1 MCRFFVDSDVTIAKI
16 VSSCL
21 YITKWLYKVSKESC
35 HVKTVDLTTGNVQRV
50 IVALALPLVGSSLL
64 QFTYSLVDMFWVGAL
79 GSDAVA
85 SIGAAS
91 FYIMLAQAIQS
102 LIVVGAGIKVS
113 QAVGKRDDELIQ
125 RYVRSGRRLNFGLG
139 LLSALLLISLG
150 PTLIGFLNM
159 NAPTV
164 EHLAY
169 QYLLVSAP
177 MLLFSFFNLL
187 FARLFSACGNTT
199 TAMRINATGVILN
212 MMLSPL
218 FIYPLGLGVL
228 GAGLATLAAN
238 AVMFGFF
245 WHRARALFD
254 WEETV
259 RPVRADYTE
268 IFRLGFP
275 MATQRVLFTVISIFL
290 ARMIGSYGTEAI
302 AAQRIGLQIEAI
314 AYMMIGGLN
323 GAIASYTGQNLG
335 ARKIDR
341 VHEGYRVTT
350 RIGMLYTG
358 LITLVFLVFPDALIR
373 LFVDDPTT
381 IDIGAS
387 YLRIIGVSLIFA
399 SLEMIGNGYFSG
411 LGLPKIPATISIV
424 FTVARIPLAILLE
437 PVLGLDAIWWSMAIS
452 SIVKGLVSAL
462 YVRLTKKE
470 VTSLA
475 KAI

>member
-1 MCRFFVDSDVTIAKI
+1 MKTI
-16 VSSCL
+16 
-21 YITKWLYKVSKESC
+21 
-35 HVKTVDLTTGNVQRV
+35 DLTTGQVQRV

-91 FYIMLAQAIQS
+91 FYIMLGQAIQS

-113 QAVGKRDDELIQ
+113 QAVGRRDQALIQ
-125 RYVRSGRRLNFGLG
+125 RYVRAGRRMNLGLG
-139 LLSALLLISLG
+139 LLFVTVLAAFG
-150 PTLIGFLNM
+150 QALIGFLNM
-159 NAPTV
+159 DAPAV
-164 EHLAY
+164 ERLAY
-169 QYLLVSAP
+169 SYLLVSAP
-177 MLLFSFFNLL
+177 MLIFSFFNLL
-187 FARLFSACGNTT
+187 FARLFSAYGNTT
-199 TAMRINATGVILN
+199 TAMRINATGVTLN
-212 MMLSPL
+212 MILSPL
-218 FIYPLGLGVL
+218 FIYPLGLGVV
-228 GAGLATLAAN
+228 GAGLATLVAN
-238 AVMFGFF
+238 VVMFGFF

-259 RPVRADYTE
+259 EPNRTDYKE
-268 IFRLGFP
+268 ILRLGFP

-302 AAQRIGLQIEAI
+302 AAQRIGLQVESI

-335 ARKIDR
+335 ARKVDR

-350 RIGMLYTG
+350 RLGVLYTG
-358 LITLVFLVFPDALIR
+358 LITLVFLFVPDVLIG

-381 IDIGAS
+381 IDIGAN
-387 YLRIIGVSLIFA
+387 YLRIIGISLIFA
-399 SLEMIGNGYFSG
+399 SFEMIGNGYFSG

-424 FTVARIPLAILLE
+424 FTVARIPLALALE
-437 PVLGLDAIWWSMAIS
+437 PYLGLDAIWWSIAIS
-452 SIVKGLVSAL
+452 SIVKGLVSVL
-462 YVRLTKKE
+462 YVRLMKKE

-475 KAI
+475 EAI

>member
-1 MCRFFVDSDVTIAKI
+1 MKTI
-16 VSSCL
+16 
-21 YITKWLYKVSKESC
+21 
-35 HVKTVDLTTGNVQRV
+35 DLTTGQVQRV

-91 FYIMLAQAIQS
+91 FYIMLGQAIQS

-113 QAVGKRDDELIQ
+113 QAVGRRDQALIQ
-125 RYVRSGRRLNFGLG
+125 RYIRAGRRMNLGLG
-139 LLSALLLISLG
+139 LLFAVLLAG
-150 PTLIGFLNM
+150 FGQTLIGFLNM
-159 NAPTV
+159 DAPPV
-164 EHLAY
+164 ERLAY
-169 QYLLVSAP
+169 SYLLVSAP
-177 MLLFSFFNLL
+177 MLVFSFANL
-187 FARLFSACGNTT
+187 FYARLFSAYGNTT
-199 TAMRINATGVILN
+199 TAMRINATGVTLN
-212 MMLSPL
+212 MILSPL
-218 FIYPLGLGVL
+218 FIYPLGLGVV
-228 GAGLATLAAN
+228 GAGLATLVAN
-238 AVMFGFF
+238 VVMFGFF
-245 WHRARALFD
+245 WHRARLLFD

-259 RPVRADYTE
+259 EPNRTDYTE
-268 IFRLGFP
+268 ILRLGFP

-302 AAQRIGLQIEAI
+302 AAQRIGLQIESI

-335 ARKIDR
+335 ARKVDR

-350 RIGMLYTG
+350 RLGILYTG
-358 LITLVFLVFPDALIR
+358 LITLVFLFVPDVLIG

-387 YLRIIGVSLIFA
+387 YLRIIGISLIFA
-399 SLEMIGNGYFSG
+399 SFEMIGNGYFSG

-424 FTVARIPLAILLE
+424 FTVARIPLALALE
-437 PVLGLDAIWWSMAIS
+437 PYLGLDAIWWSIAIS
-452 SIVKGLVSAL
+452 SIIKGLVSVL
-462 YVRLTKKE
+462 YVRLMKKE

-475 KAI
+475 EAI

>member
-1 MCRFFVDSDVTIAKI
+1 MKTI
-16 VSSCL
+16 
-21 YITKWLYKVSKESC
+21 
-35 HVKTVDLTTGNVQRV
+35 DLTTGQVQRV

-91 FYIMLAQAIQS
+91 FYIMLGQAIQS

-113 QAVGKRDDELIQ
+113 QAVGRRDQALIQ
-125 RYVRSGRRLNFGLG
+125 RYVRAGRRMNLGIG
-139 LLSALLLISLG
+139 LLFVVLIAVLG
-150 PTLIGFLNM
+150 QTLIGFLNM
-159 NAPTV
+159 NAPAV
-164 EHLAY
+164 ERLAY
-169 QYLLVSAP
+169 SYLLVSAP
-177 MLLFSFFNLL
+177 MLVFSFFNLL
-187 FARLFSACGNTT
+187 FARLFSAYGNTT
-199 TAMRINATGVILN
+199 TAMRINATGVTLN
-212 MMLSPL
+212 MVLSPL

-228 GAGLATLAAN
+228 GAGLATLVAN
-238 AVMFGFF
+238 IVMFGFF

-259 RPVRADYTE
+259 TPNRTDYNE
-268 IFRLGFP
+268 ILRLGFP

-302 AAQRIGLQIEAI
+302 AAQRIGLQIESI

-335 ARKIDR
+335 ARKVDR

-350 RIGMLYTG
+350 RLGILYTG
-358 LITLVFLVFPDALIR
+358 LITLVFLFVPNVLIG

-381 IDIGAS
+381 IDIGAN
-387 YLRIIGVSLIFA
+387 YLRIIGISLIFA

-424 FTVARIPLAILLE
+424 FTVARIPLALVLE
-437 PVLGLDAIWWSMAIS
+437 PYLGLDAIWWSIAIS

-462 YVRLTKKE
+462 YVRLMKKE

-475 KAI
+475 EAI

>member
-1 MCRFFVDSDVTIAKI
+1 MKTI
-16 VSSCL
+16 
-21 YITKWLYKVSKESC
+21 
-35 HVKTVDLTTGNVQRV
+35 DLTTGQVQRV

-91 FYIMLAQAIQS
+91 FYIMLGQAIQS

-113 QAVGKRDDELIQ
+113 QAVGRRDQALIQ
-125 RYVRSGRRLNFGLG
+125 RYFRAGRRMNLGLG
-139 LLSALLLISLG
+139 LLFVTVLVAFG
-150 PTLIGFLNM
+150 QALIGFLNM
-159 NAPTV
+159 DAPAV
-164 EHLAY
+164 EQLAY
-169 QYLLVSAP
+169 SYLLVSAP
-177 MLLFSFFNLL
+177 MLIFSFFNLL
-187 FARLFSACGNTT
+187 FARLFSAYGNTT
-199 TAMRINATGVILN
+199 TAMRINATGVTLN
-212 MMLSPL
+212 MILSPL
-218 FIYPLGLGVL
+218 FIYPLGLGVV
-228 GAGLATLAAN
+228 GAGLATLVAN
-238 AVMFGFF
+238 VVMFGFF
-245 WHRARALFD
+245 WHRARVLFD

-259 RPVRADYTE
+259 EPNRTDYRE
-268 IFRLGFP
+268 ILRLGFP

-302 AAQRIGLQIEAI
+302 AAQRIGLQIESI

-335 ARKIDR
+335 ARKVDR

-350 RIGMLYTG
+350 RLGILYTG
-358 LITLVFLVFPDALIR
+358 LITLVFLFVPDVLIG

-381 IDIGAS
+381 IDIGAN
-387 YLRIIGVSLIFA
+387 YLRIIGISLIFA

-424 FTVARIPLAILLE
+424 FTVARIPLALALE
-437 PVLGLDAIWWSMAIS
+437 PYLGIDAIWWSIALS
-452 SIVKGLVSAL
+452 SIIKGLVSAL
-462 YVRLTKKE
+462 YVRLMKKE
-470 VTSLA
+470 VSSLA

>member
-1 MCRFFVDSDVTIAKI
+1 V
-16 VSSCL
+16 L
-21 YITKWLYKVSKESC
+21 KESFV
-35 HVKTVDLTTGNVQRV
+35 VKTIDLTTGQVQRV
-50 IVALALPLVGSSLL
+50 IMTLALPLVGSSLL

-91 FYIMLAQAIQS
+91 FYIMLGQAIQS

-113 QAVGKRDDELIQ
+113 QAVGRRDQALIQ
-125 RYVRSGRRLNFGLG
+125 RYVRAGRRMNLGIG
-139 LLSALLLISLG
+139 LLFVVLLAVFG
-150 PTLIGFLNM
+150 QTVIGFLNM
-159 NAPTV
+159 DAPAV
-164 EHLAY
+164 ERLAY
-169 QYLLVSAP
+169 SYLLVSAP
-177 MLLFSFFNLL
+177 MLVFSFFNLL
-187 FARLFSACGNTT
+187 FARLFSAYGNTT
-199 TAMRINATGVILN
+199 TAMRINATGVTLN
-212 MMLSPL
+212 MVLSPL
-218 FIYPLGLGVL
+218 FIYPLGLGVV
-228 GAGLATLAAN
+228 GAGLATLVAN
-238 AVMFGFF
+238 VVMFGFF

-259 RPVRADYTE
+259 EPNRTDYTE
-268 IFRLGFP
+268 ILRLGLP

-302 AAQRIGLQIEAI
+302 AAQRIGLQIESI

-335 ARKIDR
+335 ARKVDR

-350 RIGMLYTG
+350 RLGMLYTG
-358 LITLVFLVFPDALIR
+358 LLTLVFLFVPDVLIR

-381 IDIGAS
+381 IDIGAN
-387 YLRIIGVSLIFA
+387 YLRIIRISLIFA

-424 FTVARIPLAILLE
+424 FTVARIPIALALE
-437 PVLGLDAIWWSMAIS
+437 PYLGIDAIWWSIALS

-462 YVRLTKKE
+462 YVRLMKKE

-475 KAI
+475 EAI

>member
-1 MCRFFVDSDVTIAKI
+1 M
-16 VSSCL
+16 L
-21 YITKWLYKVSKESC
+21 KESFI
-35 HVKTVDLTTGNVQRV
+35 VKTIDLTTGQVQRV

-91 FYIMLAQAIQS
+91 FYIMLGQAIQS

-113 QAVGKRDDELIQ
+113 QAVGRRDQALIQ
-125 RYVRSGRRLNFGLG
+125 RYVRAGRRMNLGIG
-139 LLSALLLISLG
+139 LLFVVLIAVLG
-150 PTLIGFLNM
+150 QTLIGFLNM
-159 NAPTV
+159 NAPAV
-164 EHLAY
+164 ERLAY
-169 QYLLVSAP
+169 SYLLVSAP
-177 MLLFSFFNLL
+177 MLVFSFFNLL
-187 FARLFSACGNTT
+187 FARLFSAYGNTT
-199 TAMRINATGVILN
+199 TAMRINATGVTLN
-212 MMLSPL
+212 MVLSPL

-228 GAGLATLAAN
+228 GAGLATLVAN
-238 AVMFGFF
+238 IVMFGFF

-259 RPVRADYTE
+259 TPNRTDYNE
-268 IFRLGFP
+268 ILRLGFP

-302 AAQRIGLQIEAI
+302 AAQRIGLQIESI

-335 ARKIDR
+335 ARKVDR

-350 RIGMLYTG
+350 RLGILYTG
-358 LITLVFLVFPDALIR
+358 LITLVFLFVPNVLIG

-381 IDIGAS
+381 IDIGAN
-387 YLRIIGVSLIFA
+387 YLRIIGISLIFA

-424 FTVARIPLAILLE
+424 FTVARIPLALVLE
-437 PVLGLDAIWWSMAIS
+437 PYLGLDAIWWSIAIS

-462 YVRLTKKE
+462 YVRLMKKE

-475 KAI
+475 EAI

>member
-1 MCRFFVDSDVTIAKI
+1 MKTI
-16 VSSCL
+16 
-21 YITKWLYKVSKESC
+21 
-35 HVKTVDLTTGNVQRV
+35 DLTTGQVQRV

-91 FYIMLAQAIQS
+91 FYIMLGQAIQS

-113 QAVGKRDDELIQ
+113 QAVGRRDQALIQ
-125 RYVRSGRRLNFGLG
+125 RYVRAGRRMNLGLG
-139 LLSALLLISLG
+139 LLFVFLLILFG
-150 PTLIGFLNM
+150 QTLIDFLNM
-159 NAPTV
+159 DAPNV
-164 EHLAY
+164 ERLAY
-169 QYLLVSAP
+169 SYLLVSAP
-177 MLLFSFFNLL
+177 MLVFSFFNLL
-187 FARLFSACGNTT
+187 FARLFSAYGNTT
-199 TAMRINATGVILN
+199 TAMRINATGVTLN
-212 MMLSPL
+212 MILSPL
-218 FIYPLGLGVL
+218 FIYPLGLGVV
-228 GAGLATLAAN
+228 GAGLATLVAN
-238 AVMFGFF
+238 VVMFGFF

-259 RPVRADYTE
+259 EPDHTDYKE
-268 IFRLGFP
+268 ILRLGFP

-302 AAQRIGLQIEAI
+302 AAQRIGLQIESI

-335 ARKIDR
+335 ARKVDR

-350 RIGMLYTG
+350 RLGVLYTG
-358 LITLVFLVFPDALIR
+358 LITLVFLVVPDVLIG
-373 LFVDDPTT
+373 LFVDDLRT
-381 IDIGAS
+381 IEIGAS
-387 YLRIIGVSLIFA
+387 YLRIIGISLIFA

-437 PVLGLDAIWWSMAIS
+437 PALGLDAIWWSIAVS
-452 SIVKGLVSAL
+452 SIIKGLVSAL
-462 YVRLTKKE
+462 YVRLLKKE

-475 KAI
+475 EAI